1 MLLCTVEKAN
11 VVVNRLIE
19 EGRVNE
25 LGLVVLDEV
34 HMLAEE
40 GRGYLLELLL
50 TKLRVLSRRVAAS
63 SHRHAEPTP
72 RDGGGGSSGRAAAA
86 GPATA
91 RERGLVSIQLVAM
104 SATLPNLGELA
115 RWLDAGLFVSDY
127 RPVPLTEYVYDRGT
141 LWQWSRHGGDVGAG
155 GYAGAG
161 VGAVS
166 GGVPSQASVGGLREC
181 RRVAALKDDCDG
193 VAALC
198 FEEGVGGKEV
208 LVFCATKLK
217 TVDTARAIASAA
229 ARIHGVAPAGMVGH
243 SRKRVRPELTE
254 RRARLLEDLME
265 AGGSGLC
272 DLFELVVPV
281 GVGLHH
287 AGLAMQERELM
298 EAAFRGGT
306 IRVLCCTRTL
316 AAGVNLPARRVI
328 FRSLVGWPNSGAGAS
343 GTNKWD
349 APLRVN
355 DYRQMAGRAGRAGL
369 SDYGESILI
378 VAGERQRAAAAQLL
392 GSATEQMRSCLA
404 RSRP

>member
-1 MLLCTVEKAN
+1 VLLCTVEKAN
-11 VVVNRLIE
+11 VMVNRLIE

-166 GGVPSQASVGGLREC
+166 GGVPSQAS
-181 RRVAALKDDCDG
+181 
-193 VAALC
+193 
-198 FEEGVGGKEV
+198 
-208 LVFCATKLK
+208 
-217 TVDTARAIASAA
+217 
-229 ARIHGVAPAGMVGH
+229 
-243 SRKRVRPELTE
+243 
-254 RRARLLEDLME
+254 
-265 AGGSGLC
+265 
-272 DLFELVVPV
+272 
-281 GVGLHH
+281 
-287 AGLAMQERELM
+287 
-298 EAAFRGGT
+298 
-306 IRVLCCTRTL
+306 
-316 AAGVNLPARRVI
+316 
-328 FRSLVGWPNSGAGAS
+328 
-343 GTNKWD
+343 
-349 APLRVN
+349 
-355 DYRQMAGRAGRAGL
+355 
-369 SDYGESILI
+369 
-378 VAGERQRAAAAQLL
+378 
-392 GSATEQMRSCLA
+392 
-404 RSRP
+404 

>member
-11 VVVNRLIE
+11 VMVNRLIE

-127 RPVPLTEYVYDRGT
+127 RPVPLTEYVYDCGT
-141 LWQWSRHGGDVGAG
+141 LWQWSWHGGDVGAG
-155 GYAGAG
+155 GDAGAG
-161 VGAVS
+161 VGAAS
-166 GGVPSQASVGGLREC
+166 GGVPSQASTGGLREC
-181 RRVAALKDDCDG
+181 RRVAVFEDDCDG

-198 FEEGVGGKEV
+198 FEEAVGGKEV

-229 ARIHGVAPAGMVGH
+229 AHIHGVAPAGVGH
-243 SRKRVRPELTE
+243 SRERVRPELTE

-265 AGGSGLC
+265 VGGSGLC

-298 EAAFRGGT
+298 EAAFRDGT

-316 AAGVNLPARRVI
+316 AAGVNLPAGRVI
-328 FRSLVGWPNSGAGAS
+328 FRSLVGWPNGGAGAT